1 MSCSRTFRVW
11 TVLVGVALAAAC
23 GGGDSDSP
31 TALPTVPDPS
41 VMQPVVSVEVSSPAE
56 PTALGEPL
64 QLGETLQLSVEALD
78 ENGQAVAGVEFS
90 WESSNTSVATVDA
103 TGLVTGVAEG
113 TATITASAGDV
124 QATVEITVVSAMQPV
139 VSVEVSPS
147 AETITLGG
155 TLQLS
160 AAAFDEN
167 GQAVSGAE
175 FSWESSNA
183 SVATVDATGL
193 VTGVAEGTATIT
205 ASAGD
210 VQGRA
215 HIAVA
220 NPAANQAPEAVGTIP
235 PRTMTAGQSAT
246 LDLSP
251 FFSDPDG
258 DALTYTAESSDGGVV
273 TATVSGSTLT
283 VTAVAAGTATLTVT
297 AADPDGLMAT
307 QSANVTVERDGGG
320 GGGAFRD
327 DFTSSASLSDWEI
340 LNADAVVS
348 GGLLRLTSYYG
359 DGRAFRELDKP
370 ITSTSWTIRARLGR
384 ATTAG
389 RVAVLWDTGLDRR
402 TQFRFEIGDNGDG
415 DSYYLWVWDEE
426 SFAGPGWYNVISDD
440 PGKSDAIHDG
450 PNELTTIAFG
460 WQGEFFVAVAG
471 DTELFRAR
479 PNQDFISSTGGDYSV
494 TLGQITGIS
503 LVREDYRGAASAGLF
518 DWVEVIGGGSSAAP
532 ADVSGETSP
541 QRR

>member
-1 MSCSRTFRVW
+1 M
-11 TVLVGVALAAAC
+11 
-23 GGGDSDSP
+23 
-31 TALPTVPDPS
+31 VPL
-41 VMQPVVSVEVSSPAE
+41 
-56 PTALGEPL
+56 LG
-64 QLGETLQLSVEALD
+64 
-78 ENGQAVAGVEFS
+78 AG
-90 WESSNTSVATVDA
+90 
-103 TGLVTGVAEG
+103 
-113 TATITASAGDV
+113 

-175 FSWESSNA
+175 LSWESSNA

-251 FFSDPDG
+251 FFRDPDG
-258 DALTYTAESSDGGVV
+258 DALTYTAESSDAGVV

-283 VTAVAAGTATLTVT
+283 LTAVAAGTATLTVA

-307 QSANVTVERDGGG
+307 QTANITVERDGG

-348 GGLLRLTSYYG
+348 GGLLRLTNSSRG
-359 DGRAFRELDKP
+359 DGRAFRELDEP

-384 ATTAG
+384 ATTVG
-389 RVAVLWDTGLDRR
+389 RVAVSWDTGLDRR
-402 TQFRFEIGDNGDG
+402 TRFRFDIGDAGDG

-426 SFAGPGWYNVISDD
+426 HFLGPGWYNAIKHEDV
-440 PGKSDAIHDG
+440 GKSDAIHDG

-479 PNQDFISSTGGDYSV
+479 PNQDFITEHGGDYSV

-503 LVREDYRGAASAGLF
+503 LVREDYSFGDASAGLF
-518 DWVEVIGGGSSAAP
+518 DWVEVIGGESSAAP
-532 ADVSGETSP
+532 ADVSGETSS

>member
-1 MSCSRTFRVW
+1 M
-11 TVLVGVALAAAC
+11 
-23 GGGDSDSP
+23 
-31 TALPTVPDPS
+31 
-41 VMQPVVSVEVSSPAE
+41 
-56 PTALGEPL
+56 
-64 QLGETLQLSVEALD
+64 
-78 ENGQAVAGVEFS
+78 
-90 WESSNTSVATVDA
+90 ATVDA
-103 TGLVTGVAEG
+103 TGLVTGVA
-113 TATITASAGDV
+113 A
-124 QATVEITVVSAMQPV
+124 
-139 VSVEVSPS
+139 
-147 AETITLGG
+147 
-155 TLQLS
+155 
-160 AAAFDEN
+160 
-167 GQAVSGAE
+167 
-175 FSWESSNA
+175 
-183 SVATVDATGL
+183 
-193 VTGVAEGTATIT
+193 GTATIT

-251 FFSDPDG
+251 FFRDPDG
-258 DALTYTAESSDGGVV
+258 DALTYTAESSDAGVV

-283 VTAVAAGTATLTVT
+283 VTAVAAGTATLTVV

-307 QSANVTVERDGGG
+307 QSANVTVERDGG

-348 GGLLRLTSYYG
+348 GGLLRLTSYFG

-389 RVAVLWDTGLDRR
+389 RVSVWWDTGLDRR
-402 TQFRFEIGDNGDG
+402 TQFRFDIGDSGDG

-479 PNQDFISSTGGDYSV
+479 PNQDFITSHGGDYSV

-503 LVREDYRGAASAGLF
+503 LVREDYSSGDALAGLF